1 MTEQPNTAPLF
12 SAAQRK
18 HLDGDL
24 ESAEALYREIIQADP
39 GNAQAMHYLGYLL
52 QQTDRL
58 AEAHEQLAAAIAL
71 DDRHSEWHFN
81 LGIVL
86 SKQGQAA
93 AAAEAFSKAVV
104 IDPGKYFYW
113 TNLGAACE
121 SNQEWVIAEQCYQA
135 AIDIDPDC
143 PDAFFLMSALCLKL
157 ERFQEAQHFNY
168 RGIVV
173 SPAGSKPKVVVGQAL
188 YELGRVDDAIAL
200 LEDWLVEEPGN
211 PVATH
216 LLAAYRGRQIPAQCS
231 NPYVEQTFDE
241 FANSFENVLGRLKY
255 CGPQLVQDFVAGLD
269 IPAASLSALD
279 LGCGTGLIGEVLK
292 PYAREL
298 VGVDLSQAMLDR
310 AAAKRIYRQVHKTD
324 ITEFLHAGRERYDL
338 IACMDTFIY
347 LGRLEEVAELLYQNL
362 VPGGLL
368 IFSTEKLS
376 NSSGQDYRLNI
387 SGRYSHHQDYLD
399 RILRD
404 AGFAMKQIRDMAIRT
419 ESGCPIEGQF
429 VCVSR
434 PAG

>member
-71 DDRHSEWHFN
+71 DDRHSEWHFS
-81 LGIVL
+81 LGIV
-86 SKQGQAA
+86 QAKLGNTVA
-93 AAAEAFSKAVV
+93 AIDSFTDAIA

-121 SNQEWVIAEQCYQA
+121 TNREWDRAEQCYKE
-135 AIDIDPDC
+135 AINTDPNC
-143 PDAFFLMSALCLKL
+143 PDAFYLLSALYLKL
-157 ERFQEAQHFNY
+157 ERFQEARHFNY
-168 RGIVV
+168 RGIVAA
-173 SPAGSKPKVVVGQAL
+173 PQGSKSKIVLGQAL
-188 YELGRVDDAIAL
+188 HELGRVDDAIAL
-200 LEDWLVEEPGN
+200 FENWLAEEPGN
-211 PVATH
+211 PVARH
-216 LLAAYRGRQIPAQCS
+216 LLDAYHGRQVPAQCS
-231 NPYVEQTFDE
+231 SPYIEQTFDE
-241 FANSFENVLGRLKY
+241 FANSFDNVLGRLKY
-255 CGPQLVQDFVAGLD
+255 CGPQLVQDFMAGLD

-279 LGCGTGLIGEVLK
+279 LGCGTGLIGEVLQ

-310 AAAKRIYRQVHKTD
+310 AAAKRIYRQVHKSD
-324 ITEFLHAGRERYDL
+324 ITEFLHGGRERYDL

-347 LGRLEEVAELLYQNL
+347 LGQLEEVAELLYRNL
-362 VPGGLL
+362 VPGGILL
-368 IFSTEKLS
+368 FSTEKLS
-376 NSSGQDYRLNI
+376 DTSGQDYRLNI
-387 SGRYSHHQDYLD
+387 SGRYSHHQDYLA

-404 AGFAMKQIRDMAIRT
+404 AGFAMKQIRDVAIRT

-434 PAG
+434 PAD